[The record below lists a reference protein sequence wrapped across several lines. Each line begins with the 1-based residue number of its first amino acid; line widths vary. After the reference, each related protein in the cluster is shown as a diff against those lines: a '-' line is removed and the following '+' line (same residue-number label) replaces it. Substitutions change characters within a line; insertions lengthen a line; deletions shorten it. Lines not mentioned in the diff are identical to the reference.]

1 MMMTYEKLAVWSIN
15 ICCVIF
21 SKKESV
27 SKQLK
32 KCVCWTF
39 REYQVKAGVKFV
51 QRVSCQADGSSL
63 RDSYEASLS
72 WILLDDN
79 LRKNFSSIWFY
90 FIVSCSA
97 P

>member
-39 REYQVKAGVKFV
+39 REYQVKA
-51 QRVSCQADGSSL
+51 
-63 RDSYEASLS
+63 EA
-72 WILLDDN
+72 
-79 LRKNFSSIWFY
+79 
-90 FIVSCSA
+90 
-97 P
+97 